1 MRTGLI
7 AKKMGMSRVF
17 TEDGAHIPVT
27 VLKVD
32 DNQVVA
38 QRTNDKDGYTAIQ
51 VGTTDAKAK
60 HLTKAQ
66 RGHFAKAGVAPRR
79 KLVEF
84 RVSDDAL
91 LPVGAELSVN
101 HFVVG
106 QKVDV
111 TGTSKGAG
119 FTGVMVRH
127 NFGGMR
133 ASHGVSVSHRAHG
146 STGNNQDPGRVFKGK
161 KMAGH
166 MGDKQITTQSL
177 EVAAIDA
184 ENGLILVRGSV
195 PGAKQGYV
203 LINDAVKL
211 KLHEGVPYPA
221 GLVEAA
227 AAEAPAAEAPAEAPA
242 AEEGN

>member
-51 VGTTDAKAK
+51 VGTTDAKVK

-227 AAEAPAAEAPAEAPA
+227 AAEAPAAEASVEAPA